1 MLPIFLLPSKKQST
15 LLVILLNLLVN
26 TALGLFLFSYFI
38 EKHILKKKM
47 QYLQQKY
54 FRKNILYILCIA
66 G

>member
-38 EKHILKKKM
+38 EKHILKKK
-47 QYLQQKY
+47 
-54 FRKNILYILCIA
+54 RCNIYNRNNLGKIFFTFSA
-66 G
+66 